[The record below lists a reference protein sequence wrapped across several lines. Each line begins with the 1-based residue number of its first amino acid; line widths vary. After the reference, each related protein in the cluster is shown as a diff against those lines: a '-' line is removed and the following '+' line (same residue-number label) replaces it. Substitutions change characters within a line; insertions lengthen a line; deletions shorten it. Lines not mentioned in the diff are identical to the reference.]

1 MLSLRSRS
9 LINKPIFVSLGD
21 PSGIGPEVFIKA
33 INDQRLRQHLSKI
46 ILVSSP
52 KVIEGAISALDVKQK
67 INPIS
72 DVNEAQP
79 DSVNLINID
88 GCQDFVLGK
97 PTFNNSSFIIEC
109 LSTAADLALKNSSS
123 LVTGPLNKSI
133 IQKHIQNFTGHT
145 EFLKKKFNAN
155 EVLMYMT
162 NGDLHLGI
170 TTTHVPLRVVPNVIS
185 RDLIKNKYKLLH
197 HGLIDIFKLANP
209 KIAVLGINPHAGEFG
224 TIGDEEQNVIMPAID
239 ELQHEGYD
247 ANGPISADTVF
258 TQTKYDAV
266 LSMYHDQALPVLKA
280 IDFYKTVN
288 ITLGLPFLRVS
299 VDHGTAEDIAKSY
312 SANYESMM
320 EALLISIA
328 RNEA

>member
-97 PTFNNSSFIIEC
+97 PTFNNSNFIIEC
-109 LSTAADLALKNSSS
+109 LSTAADLALKNSSC

-162 NGDLHLGI
+162 NGNLHLGI

-266 LSMYHDQALPVLKA
+266 LSMYHDQALPVLKT
-280 IDFYKTVN
+280 IDFHKTVN

-299 VDHGTAEDIAKSY
+299 VDHGTAEDIAKDY

>member
-1 MLSLRSRS
+1 MIS
-9 LINKPIFVSLGD
+9 KPTFVSLGD

-33 INDQRLRQHLSKI
+33 IKDQKLKHHLSKV

-67 INPIS
+67 INLIS
-72 DVNEAQP
+72 DIKNTRP
-79 DSVNLINID
+79 DSINLINVD
-88 GCQDFVLGK
+88 GCKDFVLGE
-97 PTFNNSSFIIEC
+97 PTFNNSKFIVEC
-109 LSTAADLALKNSSS
+109 LSTAADLALTNSSC

-145 EFLKKKFNAN
+145 EFLKRKFNAN

-162 NGDLHLGI
+162 NGNLHLGI
-170 TTTHVPLRVVPNVIS
+170 LTTHIPLKEVSSAIS
-185 RDLIKNKYKLLH
+185 RVLIKNKYKLLH

-224 TIGDEEQNVIMPAID
+224 TIGNEEQNIILPAID
-239 ELQHEGYD
+239 ELRHEGYD
-247 ANGPISADTVF
+247 ANGPVSADTVF

-266 LSMYHDQALPVLKA
+266 LSMYHDQALPVVKT
-280 IDFYKTVN
+280 IDFNRTVN
-288 ITLGLPFLRVS
+288 ITLGLPFLRIS
-299 VDHGTAEDIAKSY
+299 VDHGTAEDIAKNY

>member
-1 MLSLRSRS
+1 MIS
-9 LINKPIFVSLGD
+9 KPTFVSLGD

-33 INDQRLRQHLSKI
+33 INDKKLKQHLSKI
-46 ILVSSP
+46 ILVSSS
-52 KVIEGAISALDVKQK
+52 KVIEGAISAIGVKQK
-67 INPIS
+67 INLIS
-72 DVNEAQP
+72 DIKNAQP
-79 DSVNLINID
+79 SSINLINVD
-88 GCQDFVLGK
+88 GCTDFVLGE
-97 PTFNNSSFIIEC
+97 PTLNNSEFIVDC
-109 LSTAADLALKNSSS
+109 LSKAADLALTNSSC

-133 IQKHIQNFTGHT
+133 IQKHVQNFTGHT
-145 EFLKKKFNAN
+145 EFLKRKFNAN

-162 NGDLHLGI
+162 NGNLHLGI
-170 TTTHVPLRVVPNVIS
+170 LTTHIPLKEVPNAIS

-197 HGLIDIFKLANP
+197 HGLVDIFKLGSP

-224 TIGDEEQNVIMPAID
+224 TIGNEEQNTILPAID
-239 ELQHEGYD
+239 ELRHEGYD
-247 ANGPISADTVF
+247 AYGPVSADTVF

-266 LSMYHDQALPVLKA
+266 LSMYHDQALPVLKT
-280 IDFYKTVN
+280 IDFNKTVN

>member
-1 MLSLRSRS
+1 MIS
-9 LINKPIFVSLGD
+9 KPTFVSLGD

-33 INDQRLRQHLSKI
+33 IKDQKLKHHLSKV

-67 INPIS
+67 INLIS
-72 DVNEAQP
+72 DIKNARP
-79 DSVNLINID
+79 DSINLINVD
-88 GCQDFVLGK
+88 GCKDFVLGE
-97 PTFNNSSFIIEC
+97 PTFNNSKFIVEC
-109 LSTAADLALKNSSS
+109 LSTAADLALTNSSC

-145 EFLKKKFNAN
+145 EFLKRKFNAN

-162 NGDLHLGI
+162 NGNLHLGI
-170 TTTHVPLRVVPNVIS
+170 LTTHIPLKEVSSAIS

-224 TIGDEEQNVIMPAID
+224 TIGNEEQNIILPAID
-239 ELQHEGYD
+239 ELRHEGYD
-247 ANGPISADTVF
+247 ANGPESADTVF

-266 LSMYHDQALPVLKA
+266 LSMYHDQALPVVKT
-280 IDFYKTVN
+280 IDFNRTVN
-288 ITLGLPFLRVS
+288 ITLGLPFLRIS
-299 VDHGTAEDIAKSY
+299 VDHGTAEDIAKNY

>member
-1 MLSLRSRS
+1 MIS
-9 LINKPIFVSLGD
+9 KPTFVSLGD

-33 INDQRLRQHLSKI
+33 INDQKLRQHLSKI
-46 ILVSSP
+46 ILVSSS
-52 KVIEGAISALDVKQK
+52 KVIEGAISAIGVKQK
-67 INPIS
+67 INLIS
-72 DVNEAQP
+72 DIKNAQP
-79 DSVNLINID
+79 DSINLINVD
-88 GCQDFVLGK
+88 GCTDFVLGE
-97 PTFNNSSFIIEC
+97 PTLNNSEFIVDC
-109 LSTAADLALKNSSS
+109 LSKAADLALTNSSC

-133 IQKHIQNFTGHT
+133 IQKHVQNFTGHT
-145 EFLKKKFNAN
+145 EFLKRKFNAN

-162 NGDLHLGI
+162 NGNLHLGI
-170 TTTHVPLRVVPNVIS
+170 LTTHIPLKEVPNAIT

-197 HGLIDIFKLANP
+197 HGLMDIFKLACP

-224 TIGDEEQNVIMPAID
+224 TIGNEEQNTILPAID
-239 ELQHEGYD
+239 ELRDEGYD
-247 ANGPISADTVF
+247 AYGPVSADTVF

-266 LSMYHDQALPVLKA
+266 LSMYHDQALPVLKT
-280 IDFYKTVN
+280 IDFNKTVN

>member
-9 LINKPIFVSLGD
+9 LINKPTFVSLGD

-33 INDQRLRQHLSKI
+33 IKDQRLRQHLSKI

-97 PTFNNSSFIIEC
+97 PTFNNSNFIIEC
-109 LSTAADLALKNSSS
+109 LSTAADLALKNSSC

-145 EFLKKKFNAN
+145 EFLKEKFNAN

-162 NGDLHLGI
+162 NGNLHLGI

-266 LSMYHDQALPVLKA
+266 LSMYHDQALPVLKT
-280 IDFYKTVN
+280 IDFHKTVN
-288 ITLGLPFLRVS
+288 ITLGLPFLRVC
-299 VDHGTAEDIAKSY
+299 VDHGTAEDIAKDY
-312 SANYESMM
+312 SANYDSMM

>member
-1 MLSLRSRS
+1 MIS
-9 LINKPIFVSLGD
+9 KPTFVSLGD

-33 INDQRLRQHLSKI
+33 INDQKLKQHLSKI
-46 ILVSSP
+46 ILVSSS
-52 KVIEGAISALDVKQK
+52 KVIEGAISAIGVKQK
-67 INPIS
+67 INLIS
-72 DVNEAQP
+72 DIKNAQS
-79 DSVNLINID
+79 DSINLINVN
-88 GCQDFVLGK
+88 GCTDFVLGE
-97 PTFNNSSFIIEC
+97 PTLNNSEFIVDC
-109 LSTAADLALKNSSS
+109 LSKAADLALTNSSC

-133 IQKHIQNFTGHT
+133 IQKHVQNFTGHT
-145 EFLKKKFNAN
+145 EFLKRKFNAN

-162 NGDLHLGI
+162 NGNLHLGI
-170 TTTHVPLRVVPNVIS
+170 LTTHIPLKEVPNAIT

-197 HGLIDIFKLANP
+197 HGLMDIFKLACP

-224 TIGDEEQNVIMPAID
+224 TIGNEEQNTILPAID
-239 ELQHEGYD
+239 ELRDEGYD
-247 ANGPISADTVF
+247 AYGPVSADTVF

-266 LSMYHDQALPVLKA
+266 LSMYHDQALPVLKT
-280 IDFYKTVN
+280 IDFNKTVN

>member
-1 MLSLRSRS
+1 MLSLRSTS
-9 LINKPIFVSLGD
+9 LINKPTFVSLGD

-33 INDQRLRQHLSKI
+33 IKDQRLRQHLSKI

-162 NGDLHLGI
+162 NGNLHLGI

-266 LSMYHDQALPVLKA
+266 LSMYHDQALPVLKT
-280 IDFYKTVN
+280 IDFHKTVN

-299 VDHGTAEDIAKSY
+299 VDHGTAEDIAKDY
-312 SANYESMM
+312 SANYDSMM

>member
-1 MLSLRSRS
+1 MIS
-9 LINKPIFVSLGD
+9 KPTFVSLGD

-33 INDQRLRQHLSKI
+33 IKDQKLKHHLSKV

-52 KVIEGAISALDVKQK
+52 KVIEGAISALGVKQK
-67 INPIS
+67 INRIS
-72 DVNEAQP
+72 DIKNTRP
-79 DSVNLINID
+79 DSINLINVD
-88 GCQDFVLGK
+88 GCKDFVLGE
-97 PTFNNSSFIIEC
+97 PTFNNSKFIVEC
-109 LSTAADLALKNSSS
+109 LSKAADLALKNSSC

-133 IQKHIQNFTGHT
+133 IQKRIQNFTGHT
-145 EFLKKKFNAN
+145 EFLKRKFNAD

-162 NGDLHLGI
+162 NGNLHLGI
-170 TTTHVPLRVVPNVIS
+170 LTTHIPLKEVPSAIS

-224 TIGDEEQNVIMPAID
+224 TIGNEEQNIILPAID

-247 ANGPISADTVF
+247 AYGPVSADTVF
-258 TQTKYDAV
+258 TQTKYNAV
-266 LSMYHDQALPVLKA
+266 LSMYHDQALPVVKT
-280 IDFYKTVN
+280 IDFNKTVN
-288 ITLGLPFLRVS
+288 ITLGLPFLRIS
-299 VDHGTAEDIAKSY
+299 VDHGTAEDIAKNY

-328 RNEA
+328 RNET

>member
-9 LINKPIFVSLGD
+9 LINKPTFVSLGD

-33 INDQRLRQHLSKI
+33 IKDQRLRQHLSKI

-97 PTFNNSSFIIEC
+97 PTFNNSNFIIEC
-109 LSTAADLALKNSSS
+109 LSTAADLALKNSSC

-133 IQKHIQNFTGHT
+133 IQKHIQNFNGHT

-239 ELQHEGYD
+239 ELQHEGYG

-266 LSMYHDQALPVLKA
+266 LSMYHDQALPVLKT
-280 IDFYKTVN
+280 IDFHKTVN

-299 VDHGTAEDIAKSY
+299 VDHGTAEDIAKDY
-312 SANYESMM
+312 SANYDSMM

>member
-9 LINKPIFVSLGD
+9 LINKPTFVSLGD

-33 INDQRLRQHLSKI
+33 IKDQRLRQHLSKI

-52 KVIEGAISALDVKQK
+52 KVIEGAISALGMKQK

-79 DSVNLINID
+79 DSVNLININ

-109 LSTAADLALKNSSS
+109 LSTAADLALKNSSC

-162 NGDLHLGI
+162 NGNLHLGI

-209 KIAVLGINPHAGEFG
+209 KIAVLGINPHAGEFA
-224 TIGDEEQNVIMPAID
+224 TIGDEEQNIIMPAID
-239 ELQHEGYD
+239 ELKHEGYD

-266 LSMYHDQALPVLKA
+266 LSMYHDQALPVLKT
-280 IDFYKTVN
+280 IDFHKTVN

-299 VDHGTAEDIAKSY
+299 VDHGTAEDIAKDY
-312 SANYESMM
+312 SANYDSMM

>member
-1 MLSLRSRS
+1 MIS
-9 LINKPIFVSLGD
+9 KPTFVSLGD

-33 INDQRLRQHLSKI
+33 INDQKLRQHLSKI
-46 ILVSSP
+46 ILVSSS
-52 KVIEGAISALDVKQK
+52 KVIEGAISAIGVKQK
-67 INPIS
+67 INLIS
-72 DVNEAQP
+72 DIKNAQP
-79 DSVNLINID
+79 NSINLINVD
-88 GCQDFVLGK
+88 GCTDFVLGE
-97 PTFNNSSFIIEC
+97 PTLNNSEFIVDC
-109 LSTAADLALKNSSS
+109 LSKAADLALTNSSC

-133 IQKHIQNFTGHT
+133 IQKHVQNFTGHT
-145 EFLKKKFNAN
+145 EFLKRKFNTH

-162 NGDLHLGI
+162 NGNLHLGI
-170 TTTHVPLRVVPNVIS
+170 LTTHIPLKEVPNAIS

-197 HGLIDIFKLANP
+197 RGIVDIFKLASP

-224 TIGDEEQNVIMPAID
+224 TIGNEEQNTILPAID
-239 ELQHEGYD
+239 ELRDEGYD
-247 ANGPISADTVF
+247 AYGPVSADTVF

-266 LSMYHDQALPVLKA
+266 LSMYHDQALPVLKT
-280 IDFYKTVN
+280 IDFNKTVN

>member
-52 KVIEGAISALDVKQK
+52 KVIEGAISALGMKQK

-72 DVNEAQP
+72 DVNKAQP
-79 DSVNLINID
+79 DSINLINID

-97 PTFNNSSFIIEC
+97 PTFNNSNFIIEC
-109 LSTAADLALKNSSS
+109 LSTAADLALKNSSC

-145 EFLKKKFNAN
+145 EFLKEKFNAN

-162 NGDLHLGI
+162 NGNLHLGI

-266 LSMYHDQALPVLKA
+266 LSMYHDQALPVLKT
-280 IDFYKTVN
+280 IDFHKTVN

-299 VDHGTAEDIAKSY
+299 VDHGTAEDIAKDY
-312 SANYESMM
+312 SANYDSMM

>member
-1 MLSLRSRS
+1 MIS
-9 LINKPIFVSLGD
+9 KPTFVSLGD

-33 INDQRLRQHLSKI
+33 INDQKLRQHLSKI
-46 ILVSSP
+46 ILVSSS
-52 KVIEGAISALDVKQK
+52 KVIEGAISAIGVKQK
-67 INPIS
+67 INLIS
-72 DVNEAQP
+72 DIKNAQP
-79 DSVNLINID
+79 DSINLINVD
-88 GCQDFVLGK
+88 GCKDFVLGE
-97 PTFNNSSFIIEC
+97 PTLNNSEFIVDC
-109 LSTAADLALKNSSS
+109 LSKAADLAHTNSSC

-133 IQKHIQNFTGHT
+133 IQKHVQNFTGHT
-145 EFLKKKFNAN
+145 EFLKRKFNTN

-162 NGDLHLGI
+162 NGNLHLGI
-170 TTTHVPLRVVPNVIS
+170 LTTHIPLKEVPNAIS

-197 HGLIDIFKLANP
+197 HGLMDIFKLACP

-224 TIGDEEQNVIMPAID
+224 TIGNEEQNTILPAID
-239 ELQHEGYD
+239 ELRDEGYD
-247 ANGPISADTVF
+247 AYGPISADTVF

-266 LSMYHDQALPVLKA
+266 LSMYHDQALPVLKT
-280 IDFYKTVN
+280 IDFNKTVN

>member
-1 MLSLRSRS
+1 MIS
-9 LINKPIFVSLGD
+9 KPTFVSLGD

-33 INDQRLRQHLSKI
+33 INDKKLKQHLSKI
-46 ILVSSP
+46 ILVSSS
-52 KVIEGAISALDVKQK
+52 KVIEGAISAIGVKQK
-67 INPIS
+67 INLIS
-72 DVNEAQP
+72 DIKNAQP
-79 DSVNLINID
+79 DSINLINVD
-88 GCQDFVLGK
+88 GCTDFVLGE
-97 PTFNNSSFIIEC
+97 PTLNNSEFIVDC
-109 LSTAADLALKNSSS
+109 LSKAADLAFTNSSC

-133 IQKHIQNFTGHT
+133 IQKHVQNFTGHT
-145 EFLKKKFNAN
+145 EFLKRKFNAN

-162 NGDLHLGI
+162 NGNLHLGI
-170 TTTHVPLRVVPNVIS
+170 LTTHIPLKEVPNAIS
-185 RDLIKNKYKLLH
+185 KDLIKNKYKLLH
-197 HGLIDIFKLANP
+197 NGLMDIFKLASP

-224 TIGDEEQNVIMPAID
+224 TIGNEEQNTILPAID
-239 ELQHEGYD
+239 ELRHEGYD
-247 ANGPISADTVF
+247 AYGPVSADTVF

-266 LSMYHDQALPVLKA
+266 LSMYHDQALPVLKTT
-280 IDFYKTVN
+280 DFNKTVN

>member
-33 INDQRLRQHLSKI
+33 IKDQRLRQHLSKI

-97 PTFNNSSFIIEC
+97 PTFNNSNFIIEC
-109 LSTAADLALKNSSS
+109 LSTAADLALKNSSC

-162 NGDLHLGI
+162 NGNLHLGI
-170 TTTHVPLRVVPNVIS
+170 TTTHVPLRVVPNIIS

-266 LSMYHDQALPVLKA
+266 LSMYHDQALPVLKT

-299 VDHGTAEDIAKSY
+299 VDHGTAEDIAKDY
-312 SANYESMM
+312 SANYDSMM

>member
-1 MLSLRSRS
+1 
-9 LINKPIFVSLGD
+9 LISKPIFVSLGD
-21 PSGIGPEVFIKA
+21 PSGIGPEVFLKA
-33 INDQRLRQHLSKI
+33 IKNPKIAQELSKI

-52 KVIEGAISALDVKQK
+52 KVIEQSIRTIGVQSK
-67 INPIS
+67 INLITDIKNTKHNS
-72 DVNEAQP
+72 I
-79 DSVNLINID
+79 NLINVD
-88 GCQDFVLGK
+88 GCTDFVLGE
-97 PTFNNSSFIIEC
+97 PTLNNSEFIVDC
-109 LSTAADLALKNSSS
+109 LSKAADLAFSNSSC

-133 IQKHIQNFTGHT
+133 IQKHVKNFTGHT
-145 EFLKKKFNAN
+145 EFLKRRFNAN

-162 NGDLHLGI
+162 NGNLHLGI
-170 TTTHVPLRVVPNVIS
+170 VTTHIPLKEVPNAIS
-185 RDLIKNKYKLLH
+185 RDLIKYKYKLLH
-197 HGLIDIFKLANP
+197 HGLVDIFKLASP

-224 TIGDEEQNVIMPAID
+224 TIGNEEQNTILPAID
-239 ELQHEGYD
+239 ELRHEGYD
-247 ANGPISADTVF
+247 AYGPVSSDTVF

-266 LSMYHDQALPVLKA
+266 LSMYHDQALPVLKT
-280 IDFYKTVN
+280 IDFNKTVN

>member
-33 INDQRLRQHLSKI
+33 INDQKLRQHLSKI
-46 ILVSSP
+46 ILVSSS
-52 KVIEGAISALDVKQK
+52 KVIEGAISAIGVKQK
-67 INPIS
+67 INLIS
-72 DVNEAQP
+72 DIKNAQP
-79 DSVNLINID
+79 DSINLINVN
-88 GCQDFVLGK
+88 GCTDFVLGE
-97 PTFNNSSFIIEC
+97 PTLNNSEFIVDC
-109 LSTAADLALKNSSS
+109 LSKAADLALTNSSC

-133 IQKHIQNFTGHT
+133 IQKHVQNFTGHT
-145 EFLKKKFNAN
+145 EFLKRKFNAN

-162 NGDLHLGI
+162 NGNLHLGI
-170 TTTHVPLRVVPNVIS
+170 LTTHIPLKEVPNAIT

-197 HGLIDIFKLANP
+197 HGLMDIFKLACP

-224 TIGDEEQNVIMPAID
+224 TIGNEEQNTILPAID
-239 ELQHEGYD
+239 ELRDEGYD
-247 ANGPISADTVF
+247 AYGPVSADTVF

-266 LSMYHDQALPVLKA
+266 LSMYHDQALPVLKT
-280 IDFYKTVN
+280 IDFNKTVN

>member
-9 LINKPIFVSLGD
+9 LINKPTFVSLGD

-162 NGDLHLGI
+162 NGNLHLGI

-266 LSMYHDQALPVLKA
+266 LSMYHDQALPVLKT
-280 IDFYKTVN
+280 IDFHKTVN

-299 VDHGTAEDIAKSY
+299 VDHGTAEDIAKDY
-312 SANYESMM
+312 SANYDSMM

>member
-1 MLSLRSRS
+1 MIS
-9 LINKPIFVSLGD
+9 KPTFVSLGD

-33 INDQRLRQHLSKI
+33 INDQKLRQHLSKI
-46 ILVSSP
+46 ILVSSS
-52 KVIEGAISALDVKQK
+52 KVIEGAISAIGVKQK
-67 INPIS
+67 INLIS
-72 DVNEAQP
+72 DIKNAQP
-79 DSVNLINID
+79 DSINLINVD
-88 GCQDFVLGK
+88 GCTDFVLGE
-97 PTFNNSSFIIEC
+97 PTLNNSEFIVDC
-109 LSTAADLALKNSSS
+109 LSKAADLALTNSSC

-133 IQKHIQNFTGHT
+133 IQKHVQNFTGHT
-145 EFLKKKFNAN
+145 EFLKRKFNAN

-162 NGDLHLGI
+162 NGNLHLGI
-170 TTTHVPLRVVPNVIS
+170 LTTHIPLKEVPNAIS
-185 RDLIKNKYKLLH
+185 RDLIKYKYKLLH
-197 HGLIDIFKLANP
+197 DGLMDIFKLASP

-224 TIGDEEQNVIMPAID
+224 TIGNEEQNTILPAID
-239 ELQHEGYD
+239 ELRDEGYD
-247 ANGPISADTVF
+247 AYGPVSADTVF

-266 LSMYHDQALPVLKA
+266 LSMYHDQALPVLKT
-280 IDFYKTVN
+280 IDFNKTVN

>member
-9 LINKPIFVSLGD
+9 LINKPTFVSLGD

-33 INDQRLRQHLSKI
+33 IKDQRLRQHLSKI

-109 LSTAADLALKNSSS
+109 LSTAADLALKNSSC

-133 IQKHIQNFTGHT
+133 MQKHIQNFTGHT
-145 EFLKKKFNAN
+145 EFLKEKFNAN

-299 VDHGTAEDIAKSY
+299 VDHGTAEDIAKDY
-312 SANYESMM
+312 SANYDSMM

>member
-9 LINKPIFVSLGD
+9 LINKPTFVSLGD

-33 INDQRLRQHLSKI
+33 IKDQRLRQHLSKI

-109 LSTAADLALKNSSS
+109 LSTAADLALKNSSC

-162 NGDLHLGI
+162 NGNLHLGI

-224 TIGDEEQNVIMPAID
+224 KIGDEEQNVIMPAID

-266 LSMYHDQALPVLKA
+266 LSMYHDQALPVLKT

-299 VDHGTAEDIAKSY
+299 VDHGTAEDIAKDY

>member
-9 LINKPIFVSLGD
+9 LINKPTFVSLGD

-33 INDQRLRQHLSKI
+33 IKDQRLRQHLSKI

-109 LSTAADLALKNSSS
+109 LSTAADLALKNSSC

-299 VDHGTAEDIAKSY
+299 VDHGTAEDIAKDY
-312 SANYESMM
+312 SANYDSMM

>member
-1 MLSLRSRS
+1 MIS
-9 LINKPIFVSLGD
+9 KPTFVSLGD

-33 INDQRLRQHLSKI
+33 IKDQKLKHHLSKV

-67 INPIS
+67 INLIS
-72 DVNEAQP
+72 DIKNTRP
-79 DSVNLINID
+79 DSINLINVD
-88 GCQDFVLGK
+88 GCKDFVLGE
-97 PTFNNSSFIIEC
+97 PTFNNSKFIVEC
-109 LSTAADLALKNSSS
+109 LSTAADLALTNSSC

-145 EFLKKKFNAN
+145 EFLKRKFNAN

-162 NGDLHLGI
+162 NGNLHLGI
-170 TTTHVPLRVVPNVIS
+170 LTTHIPLKEVSSAIS

-224 TIGDEEQNVIMPAID
+224 TIGNEEQNIILPAID
-239 ELQHEGYD
+239 ELRHEGYD
-247 ANGPISADTVF
+247 ANGPVSADTVF
-258 TQTKYDAV
+258 TQTKYDAI
-266 LSMYHDQALPVLKA
+266 LSMYHDQALPVVKT
-280 IDFYKTVN
+280 IDFNKTVN
-288 ITLGLPFLRVS
+288 ITLGLPFLRIS
-299 VDHGTAEDIAKSY
+299 VDHGTAEDIAKNY

>member
-67 INPIS
+67 INLIS

-97 PTFNNSSFIIEC
+97 PTFNNSNFIIEC
-109 LSTAADLALKNSSS
+109 LSTAADLALKNSSC

-145 EFLKKKFNAN
+145 EFLKEKFNAN

-162 NGDLHLGI
+162 NGNLHLGI

-299 VDHGTAEDIAKSY
+299 VDHGTAEDIAKDY
-312 SANYESMM
+312 SANYDSMM

>member
-9 LINKPIFVSLGD
+9 LINKPTFVSLGD

-33 INDQRLRQHLSKI
+33 IKDQRLRQHLSKI

-52 KVIEGAISALDVKQK
+52 KVIEGAISALDMKQK

-72 DVNEAQP
+72 DVNKAQP

-299 VDHGTAEDIAKSY
+299 VDHGTAEDIAKDY
-312 SANYESMM
+312 SANYDSMM

>member
-1 MLSLRSRS
+1 MIS
-9 LINKPIFVSLGD
+9 KPTFVSLGD

-33 INDQRLRQHLSKI
+33 INDQKLRQHLSKI
-46 ILVSSP
+46 ILVSSS
-52 KVIEGAISALDVKQK
+52 KVIEGAISALGVKQK
-67 INPIS
+67 INLIS
-72 DVNEAQP
+72 DIKNAQP
-79 DSVNLINID
+79 DSINLINVD
-88 GCQDFVLGK
+88 GCTDFVLGE
-97 PTFNNSSFIIEC
+97 PTSNNSEFIVDC
-109 LSTAADLALKNSSS
+109 LSKAADLAHTNSSC

-133 IQKHIQNFTGHT
+133 IQKHVQNFTGHT
-145 EFLKKKFNAN
+145 EFLKKKFNTN

-162 NGDLHLGI
+162 NGNLHLGI
-170 TTTHVPLRVVPNVIS
+170 LTTHIPLKEVPNAIS

-197 HGLIDIFKLANP
+197 RGIVDIFKLASP

-224 TIGDEEQNVIMPAID
+224 TIGNEEQNTILPAID
-239 ELQHEGYD
+239 ELRDERYD
-247 ANGPISADTVF
+247 AYGPVSADTVF

-299 VDHGTAEDIAKSY
+299 VDHGTAEDIAKDY
-312 SANYESMM
+312 SANYDSMM

>member
-9 LINKPIFVSLGD
+9 LINKPTFVSLGD

-33 INDQRLRQHLSKI
+33 IKDQRLRQHLSKI

-52 KVIEGAISALDVKQK
+52 KVIEGAISALDVKQN

-97 PTFNNSSFIIEC
+97 PTFNNSNFIIEC
-109 LSTAADLALKNSSS
+109 LSTAADLALKNSSC

-145 EFLKKKFNAN
+145 EFLKEKFNAN

-162 NGDLHLGI
+162 NGNLHLGI

-266 LSMYHDQALPVLKA
+266 LSMYHDQALPVLKT
-280 IDFYKTVN
+280 IDFHKTVN

-299 VDHGTAEDIAKSY
+299 VDHGTAEDIAKDY
-312 SANYESMM
+312 SANYDSMM

>member
-97 PTFNNSSFIIEC
+97 PTFNNSNFIIEC
-109 LSTAADLALKNSSS
+109 LSTAADLALKNSSC

-145 EFLKKKFNAN
+145 C
-155 EVLMYMT
+155 
-162 NGDLHLGI
+162 
-170 TTTHVPLRVVPNVIS
+170 
-185 RDLIKNKYKLLH
+185 LLYTS
-197 HGLIDIFKLANP
+197 DA
-209 KIAVLGINPHAGEFG
+209 A
-224 TIGDEEQNVIMPAID
+224 DEE
-239 ELQHEGYD
+239 
-247 ANGPISADTVF
+247 
-258 TQTKYDAV
+258 
-266 LSMYHDQALPVLKA
+266 
-280 IDFYKTVN
+280 
-288 ITLGLPFLRVS
+288 
-299 VDHGTAEDIAKSY
+299 
-312 SANYESMM
+312 
-320 EALLISIA
+320 
-328 RNEA
+328 

>member
-1 MLSLRSRS
+1 MIS
-9 LINKPIFVSLGD
+9 KPTFVSLGD

-33 INDQRLRQHLSKI
+33 IKDQKLKHHLSKV

-67 INPIS
+67 INLIS
-72 DVNEAQP
+72 DIKNARP
-79 DSVNLINID
+79 DSINLINVD
-88 GCQDFVLGK
+88 GCKDFVLGE
-97 PTFNNSSFIIEC
+97 PTFNNSKFIIEC
-109 LSTAADLALKNSSS
+109 LSTAADLALTNSSC

-145 EFLKKKFNAN
+145 EFLKRKFNAN

-162 NGDLHLGI
+162 NGNLHLGI
-170 TTTHVPLRVVPNVIS
+170 LTTHIPLKEVSSAIS

-197 HGLIDIFKLANP
+197 HGLIDIFKLTNP

-224 TIGDEEQNVIMPAID
+224 TIGNEEQNIILPAID

-247 ANGPISADTVF
+247 AYGPVSADTVF
-258 TQTKYDAV
+258 TQTKYNAV
-266 LSMYHDQALPVLKA
+266 LSMYHDQALPVVKT
-280 IDFYKTVN
+280 IDFNKTVN
-288 ITLGLPFLRVS
+288 ITLGLPFLRIS
-299 VDHGTAEDIAKSY
+299 VDHGTAEDIAKNY

-328 RNEA
+328 RNET

>member
-1 MLSLRSRS
+1 MIS
-9 LINKPIFVSLGD
+9 KPTFVSLGD

-33 INDQRLRQHLSKI
+33 INDQKLRQHLSKI
-46 ILVSSP
+46 ILVSSS
-52 KVIEGAISALDVKQK
+52 KVIEGAISAIGVKQK
-67 INPIS
+67 INLIS
-72 DVNEAQP
+72 DIKNAQP
-79 DSVNLINID
+79 DSINLINVD
-88 GCQDFVLGK
+88 GCKDFVLGE
-97 PTFNNSSFIIEC
+97 PTLNNSEFIVDC
-109 LSTAADLALKNSSS
+109 LSKAADLALTNSSC

-133 IQKHIQNFTGHT
+133 IQKHVQNFTGHT
-145 EFLKKKFNAN
+145 EFLKRKFNTN

-162 NGDLHLGI
+162 NGNLHLGI
-170 TTTHVPLRVVPNVIS
+170 LTTHIPLKEVPNAIT

-197 HGLIDIFKLANP
+197 HGLMDIFKLACP

-224 TIGDEEQNVIMPAID
+224 TIGNEEQNTILPAID
-239 ELQHEGYD
+239 ELRDEGYD
-247 ANGPISADTVF
+247 AYGPVSADTVF

-266 LSMYHDQALPVLKA
+266 LSMYHDQALPVLKT
-280 IDFYKTVN
+280 IDFNKTVN

>member
-9 LINKPIFVSLGD
+9 LINKPTFVSLGD

-33 INDQRLRQHLSKI
+33 IKDQRLRQHLSKI

-97 PTFNNSSFIIEC
+97 PTFNNSNFIIEC
-109 LSTAADLALKNSSS
+109 LSTAADLALKNSSC

-133 IQKHIQNFTGHT
+133 IQRHIQNFTGHT
-145 EFLKKKFNAN
+145 EFLKEKFNAN

-299 VDHGTAEDIAKSY
+299 VDHGTAEDIAKDY
-312 SANYESMM
+312 SANYDSMM